1 VLARVC
7 LVAVHSVA
15 VCEQVVA
22 HAVLLS
28 AQLVFSQDVLVL
40 ELVHFEYQLVF
51 FPMLVP
57 LDVCQL
63 VAQLVGAFQV
73 LSVLASLGVVVF
85 FRPD

>member
-1 VLARVC
+1 VLVC
-7 LVAVHSVA
+7 LVAVHSAVVYVLVA
-15 VCEQVVA
+15 VHVVLLLA
-22 HAVLLS
+22 QPVFSLDEAVL
-28 AQLVFSQDVLVL
+28 V
-40 ELVHFEYQLVF
+40 LVHFEYQLVF
-51 FPMLVP
+51 FPMLVL

>member
-1 VLARVC
+1 VLVC
-7 LVAVHSVA
+7 LVAVHSAVVYVLVA
-15 VCEQVVA
+15 VHVVLLLA
-22 HAVLLS
+22 QPVFSLDEAVL
-28 AQLVFSQDVLVL
+28 V
-40 ELVHFEYQLVF
+40 LVHFEYQLVF

-73 LSVLASLGVVVF
+73 LSVLASLVVVVF